1 MAANPYWNDARLSAQ
16 RPAARALSLPSPA
29 LESVVET
36 VAPRGA
42 VRRRDLALPSWV
54 VFCMIMLATFA
65 VCVTVTMRTHAGM
78 RTAAQ
83 EHEEVRAEVEK
94 ARAENEAL
102 RQHVELMRQ
111 DPRAQEASARAIEA
125 AARERLNMLK
135 SNEVIVPLN

>member
-1 MAANPYWNDARLSAQ
+1 MAANPYWNDARLNAQ
-16 RPAARALSLPSPA
+16 RPAARALTLPSPA
-29 LESVVET
+29 LEAVVET
-36 VAPRGA
+36 VSTRGA

-78 RTAAQ
+78 RTAEQ
-83 EHEEVRAEVEK
+83 EHEQVRSDVEK

-111 DPRAQEASARAIEA
+111 NPHAKEAAAHAIEA

-135 SNEVIVPLN
+135 SNEVVVPLN